1 LQDGLCP
8 EQQFEALLGYV
19 PVERFAGALTPLVSD
34 NIQVCFAEGPTTRA
48 FGHVIDAVTAPITSN
63 RPTTHDYTTMR
74 DATENVWVDKNL
86 ITANSAAGLDRA
98 RAILEYLDVYPVETI
113 NTWYQYYST
122 GNPEFFFKLM
132 AN

>member
-1 LQDGLCP
+1 M
-8 EQQFEALLGYV
+8 V
-19 PVERFAGALTPLVSD
+19 RFAGALTPIVSD
-34 NIQVCFAEGPTTRA
+34 DVQVCVARGPTIRA

>member
-1 LQDGLCP
+1 MGT
-8 EQQFEALLGYV
+8 
-19 PVERFAGALTPLVSD
+19 TPPITT
-34 NIQVCFAEGPTTRA
+34 NNPQNTRPTKPDQATIRA

>member
-1 LQDGLCP
+1 M
-8 EQQFEALLGYV
+8 
-19 PVERFAGALTPLVSD
+19 
-34 NIQVCFAEGPTTRA
+34 
-48 FGHVIDAVTAPITSN
+48 TAPITSN

>member
-1 LQDGLCP
+1 MHDGLCP
-8 EQQFEALLGYV
+8 EQQVKALLGCV

-63 RPTTHDYTTMR
+63 RPTTHGYTTMQ

-86 ITANSAAGLDRA
+86 ITANSAADLDRA
-98 RAILEYLDVYPVETI
+98 KAILEYLNVYPVETI

>member
-1 LQDGLCP
+1 MG
-8 EQQFEALLGYV
+8 
-19 PVERFAGALTPLVSD
+19 RFAGALTPIVSD
-34 NIQVCFAEGPTTRA
+34 DVQVCVARGPTIRA

-122 GNPEFFFKLM
+122 GNPEFFSS
-132 AN
+132 

>member
-1 LQDGLCP
+1 MHPSWAFYRGTHPAGQRWHPGL
-8 EQQFEALLGYV
+8 LRLGANDQS
-19 PVERFAGALTPLVSD
+19 R
-34 NIQVCFAEGPTTRA
+34 
-48 FGHVIDAVTAPITSN
+48 HVIDAVTAPITSN

>member
-1 LQDGLCP
+1 MQDGLCP
-8 EQQFEALLGYV
+8 EQQFEALLGCV

-34 NIQVCFAEGPTTRA
+34 DVQVCVARGPTIRA

-63 RPTTHDYTTMR
+63 RPTTHGYTTMR

-86 ITANSAAGLDRA
+86 ITANSAAGLDWA
-98 RAILEYLDVYPVETI
+98 KAILEYLDVYPVETI

>member
-1 LQDGLCP
+1 MRP
-8 EQQFEALLGYV
+8 S
-19 PVERFAGALTPLVSD
+19 GAFCRGTTPIVSD
-34 NIQVCFAEGPTTRA
+34 DVQVCVARGPTIRA

-98 RAILEYLDVYPVETI
+98 RAILEYLVEG
-113 NTWYQYYST
+113 S
-122 GNPEFFFKLM
+122 GFFGPFVLRGLF
-132 AN
+132 